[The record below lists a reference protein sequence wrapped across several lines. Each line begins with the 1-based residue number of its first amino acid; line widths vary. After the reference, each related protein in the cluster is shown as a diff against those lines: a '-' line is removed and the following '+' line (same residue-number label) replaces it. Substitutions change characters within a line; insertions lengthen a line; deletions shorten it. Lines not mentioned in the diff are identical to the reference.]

1 MSTLYD
7 RAFPDLTLLGESGDF
22 MPPSERSEAPE
33 WEHTRLLRTPRA
45 SVVRIDELRS
55 PSRVQ
60 SLLQTERIFDPLQVL
75 RLRRRLRDRPVMLA
89 QSEQSGYVAALSML
103 GMRSDGRLF
112 MIVHGHRWWW
122 RRNRMLM
129 RMAGRDPRVHFL
141 CLSEAI
147 TRLLV
152 EELDV
157 DPSRVHTT
165 GFGIDT
171 DFFQPRPLRDDDPLT
186 IVSAGAASRDYR
198 TLALAS
204 RGLPA
209 VVEIAADSTW
219 YREELNVSEA
229 ETPENVRIGSQ
240 GNYVA
245 LRDLYA
251 RASFV
256 VVPLH
261 DVRHASGYAVIAEA
275 MAMGKAVIATRT
287 SAPSDLIV
295 DGVTGFY
302 VPPGDVGALRET
314 MLRLIEAPNRAAS
327 MGGAARHEIEGR
339 NSLSAY
345 VGRLTAAM
353 EAELSRH

>member
-1 MSTLYD
+1 
-7 RAFPDLTLLGESGDF
+7 
-22 MPPSERSEAPE
+22 
-33 WEHTRLLRTPRA
+33 
-45 SVVRIDELRS
+45 
-55 PSRVQ
+55 
-60 SLLQTERIFDPLQVL
+60 
-75 RLRRRLRDRPVMLA
+75 MLA
-89 QSEQSGYVAALSML
+89 QSEQSGYVAALSL
-103 GMRSDGRLF
+103 RGTRSDGRLF

-122 RRNRMLM
+122 RRNRLLM

-147 TRLLV
+147 SRLLV
-152 EELDV
+152 EELGA

-165 GFGIDT
+165 GYGVDT
-171 DFFQPRPLRDDDPLT
+171 DFFQPRGSEQHGPVT

-209 VVEIAADSTW
+209 IVEIAADSTW

-229 ETPENVRIGSQ
+229 ETPDNVRIRSQ
-240 GNYVA
+240 GDYVG

-251 RASFV
+251 RAAFV
-256 VVPLH
+256 VVPLQ
-261 DVRHASGYAVIAEA
+261 DVRYAAGYAVIAEA

-302 VPPGDVGALRET
+302 VPPDDAGALRQA
-314 MLRLIEAPNRAAS
+314 MLRLIVDPARAAS
-327 MGGAARHEIEGR
+327 MGRAARQEIEGR

-345 VGRLTAAM
+345 VGRLTSAM
-353 EAELSRH
+353 EAELPRH